1 MAHQKNSDLFGDV
14 AEKNARFLTAT
25 VLPRLQTL
33 LSGLIGGQPLSTQ
46 SHETQL
52 QSWAELLT
60 THENNSEFA
69 LVSLADR
76 LGLDISDRLILC
88 LAVAPYLNT
97 SFSEQYR
104 NLQQS
109 FLADRCSV
117 AIALSVIEPHEA
129 RRLLQLGRFEPQA
142 PLFRNGLLL
151 LQPPPGNLGDARI
164 DQLLCVPQRTVDA
177 LLGRPK
183 LDDRV
188 RPFCHVELGEVPLHR
203 VVLPV
208 AKRDEVM
215 ALVRHHSQ
223 YRQALRHY
231 GFEEAIPYGRGMVLL
246 FSGPPGTGKT
256 MFARALSHSLQRP
269 LLRVLSDKLAQTEE
283 TIETIIFGI
292 FHEAVLFDALLFFDE
307 CESLFRTRGSR
318 LGLLLAELERYEG
331 IAILSTN
338 MPAALDT
345 AMDRRIVYR
354 MDFETP
360 DAHERLQIWEVHLP
374 PDAPLAEDVDV
385 QLLANLFNFSGGLI
399 KNAVLVALNHAINA
413 NPAHPIIDMATL
425 RHASES
431 QLKSNLEDLA
441 DRSKTKLTLNDL
453 VLPPDERQKIDEII
467 AACRNKDFVQNKWGL
482 GTRLV
487 TGKGISVL
495 FDGPPGTGKTLCAEI
510 IARDLRR
517 PLYRVNIPNVVSKWV
532 GETEKNIAEIFN
544 RARATQAMLL
554 FDEADSLFA
563 KRTEVKSSNDR
574 YANQEVNLLLQEI
587 ERFEGIVLMT
597 TNLFGGL
604 DDALKRRIQYR
615 VTFPTPTAAERER
628 IWRTLLPTETPL
640 ANDVNLAW
648 LAKRFEFS
656 GGNIKN
662 AIVRASYRA
671 FSDGNHITHE
681 HLRVAARL
689 ECEAAGILIQDS
701 DDMKPS
707 GHDSSLAQPPAG
719 AGLRP

>member
-1 MAHQKNSDLFGDV
+1 MSSSSSSSSSSIRHKKTDLFGES
-14 AEKNARFLTAT
+14 AENNVRFLT
-25 VLPRLQTL
+25 VDILPRLHTL
-33 LSGLIGGQPLSTQ
+33 LSTLLPGQSVSVQ
-46 SHETQL
+46 SHE
-52 QSWAELLT
+52 AELDLWAQWLVQTDNGGEPALLT
-60 THENNSEFA
+60 
-69 LVSLADR
+69 LADR
-76 LGLDISDRLILC
+76 FNLDVVDRLILC
-88 LAVAPYLNT
+88 LAVAPYLSH
-97 SFSEQYR
+97 SFVETYR
-104 NLQQS
+104 QIQQS
-109 FLADRCSV
+109 LLTDRCSV
-117 AIALSVIEPHEA
+117 ATALAVIEPHES
-129 RRLLQLGRFEPQA
+129 RRLLQLGRFEPES
-142 PLFRNGLLL
+142 PLFRSALLT
-151 LQPPPGNLGDARI
+151 LQPPGGSFGDARI
-164 DQLLCVPQRTVDA
+164 DQLLCVPQRTIDA
-177 LLGRPK
+177 VLGRPK

-188 RPFCHVELGEVPLHR
+188 RPFCAVEWGDVPLHR
-203 VVLPV
+203 VILHPER
-208 AKRDEVM
+208 RDEVL
-215 ALVRHHSQ
+215 ALVRHHTQ
-223 YRQALRHY
+223 YRQALRKY
-231 GFEEAIPYGRGMVLL
+231 GFDEAIPYGRGVVLL

-283 TIETIIFGI
+283 TLEAVIQGI

-307 CESLFRTRGSR
+307 CEALFRTRGSR

-331 IAILSTN
+331 ITILSTN
-338 MPAALDT
+338 MPQTLDT

-354 MDFETP
+354 MDFDTP

-374 PDAPLAEDVDV
+374 PEAPLANDVDV

-399 KNAVLVALNHAINA
+399 KNAVLVALNQAISADPA
-413 NPAHPIIDMATL
+413 NPIIDMATL
-425 RHASES
+425 RKASES
-431 QLKSNLEDLA
+431 QLASNLEDFA
-441 DRSKTKLTLNDL
+441 DRSKTKLSLDDL
-453 VLPPDERQKIDEII
+453 VLPIEEREKINEII

-487 TGKGISVL
+487 TGKGISIL

-544 RARATQAMLL
+544 RAKATQAMLL

-628 IWRTLLPTETPL
+628 IWRTLLPAETPL
-640 ANDVNLAW
+640 AKDVDLAW

-671 FSDGNHITHE
+671 FADNGELTHE
-681 HLRVAARL
+681 HLRTAARL
-689 ECEAAGILIQDS
+689 ECEASGILIQD
-701 DDMKPS
+701 
-707 GHDSSLAQPPAG
+707 
-719 AGLRP
+719 